1 MQFKKSILLP
11 LVLSVLG
18 IFVSVLAFIM
28 IQVAGKVNNVST
40 GASSLAIIE
49 LVLFVL
55 LLSAL
60 SAKRPIFTKVIC
72 IVSLAV
78 LLVQAFI
85 VCIVTSTNFQ
95 FRDVTWDSVSF
106 LSLGVLCLVA
116 VILFLIY
123 YLIGRKDML
132 KKLSSVM
139 NIFVIAFY
147 VIFAVVIC
155 VSSFVGVYKTQMY
168 YGLEFAALLANI
180 ALCMGLVLSLHG
192 NLETKDE

>member
-11 LVLSVLG
+11 LVLSVVG

-28 IQVAGKVNNVST
+28 IQVAGKVNATTT
-40 GASSLAIIE
+40 GASPLAIVE

-60 SAKRPIFTKVIC
+60 SAKRPIFTKVVC
-72 IVSLAV
+72 IIAVSV

-85 VCIVTSTNFQ
+85 VCIVTSTSFQ
-95 FRDVTWDSVSF
+95 YRDVTWDTVSF

-116 VILFLIY
+116 SILFLIY

-147 VIFAVVIC
+147 VIFAVIMV
-155 VSSFVGVYKTQMY
+155 VSSFVGAYKNLMY
-168 YGLEFAALLANI
+168 YGLELAALLANV
-180 ALCMGLVLSLHG
+180 ALCMGVVLSLQG
-192 NLETKDE
+192 NLETKEE

>member
-11 LVLSVLG
+11 LILSVVG

-28 IQVAGKVNNVST
+28 IQVAGKVNGTTT
-40 GASSLAIIE
+40 GASPLAIVE

-60 SAKRPIFTKVIC
+60 SAKRPIFTKVVC
-72 IVSLAV
+72 IIAVSV

-85 VCIVTSTNFQ
+85 VCIVTSTSFQ
-95 FRDVTWDSVSF
+95 YRDVTWDTVTF

-116 VILFLIY
+116 SILFLIY
-123 YLIGRKDML
+123 YLIGRRDML

-147 VIFAVVIC
+147 VIFAVVMC
-155 VSSFVGVYKTQMY
+155 VSSFVGAYKNIMY
-168 YGLEFAALLANI
+168 YGLELAALLANV
-180 ALCMGLVLSLHG
+180 ALCMGVVLSLQG
-192 NLETKDE
+192 NLETKEE

>member
-11 LVLSVLG
+11 LILSVVG

-28 IQVAGKVNNVST
+28 IQIAGKVNNAST
-40 GASSLAIIE
+40 GASSLAIVE

-60 SAKRPIFTKVIC
+60 SAKKPIFTKVIC
-72 IVSLAV
+72 IIAIAV
-78 LLVQAFI
+78 LLVQAFV
-85 VCIVTSTNFQ
+85 VCIITSTSFQ
-95 FRDVTWDSVSF
+95 YRNVTWDTVSF

-116 VILFLIY
+116 AILFLIY

-147 VIFAVVIC
+147 LTFAVVMC
-155 VSSFVGVYKTQMY
+155 VSSFIGAYKTTMY
-168 YGLEFAALLANI
+168 YGLEFSALLANV
-180 ALCMGLVLSLHG
+180 ALCMGVVLSLQG
-192 NLETKDE
+192 NLETKEE